1 MAMQD
6 AVIIPPEVTEVPVQE
21 VKSNVSSTSR
31 EASLERD
38 NALLRDMNKRQ
49 EETIRELRQQ
59 YTALAE
65 SETTRQAQHEEA
77 FRLLDN
83 EIVRLKH
90 DVSDYR
96 KIVEAKSNALK
107 AAEETIALNNA
118 KDKLMLKLVNDRF
131 TGSVED

>member
-59 YTALAE
+59 YAALAE
-65 SETTRQAQHEEA
+65 SQTAREEEWTVKFSRA
-77 FRLLDN
+77 SS
-83 EIVRLKH
+83 EAIRLKQ

>member
-59 YTALAE
+59 YEKLAGQIGIDEMAAKDALKY
-65 SETTRQAQHEEA
+65 R
-77 FRLLDN
+77 DN
-83 EIVRLKH
+83 EITRLKQ